1 VEPQQVV
8 TVAGRVKI
16 AGEYPLEPG
25 MTVSDLL
32 RAAGGLDQAAF
43 PREAELTRYHIASGA
58 RRESMQLN
66 VNLEALAAGAPD
78 ADIPLQPFD
87 HLVIKEMPE
96 WSEQES
102 MTILGEVRFPGEY
115 PIRRGETLR
124 SVIQRAGGLTD
135 LAFKEGSVFTR
146 VDLKDREQ
154 RQMEVLAE
162 RLQRD
167 LAALSLQQ
175 AQSGDAGATQA
186 ISAGQQLLA
195 DLKSTKPVGRLVIS
209 LDQSLASLPGSPGD
223 LLVHDGDLLMIPR
236 LSQEVTVIGEVQNST
251 SHLFRKGLTRDDY
264 IKMSGG
270 ITQRADGR
278 RTFII
283 RADGSVAAGDS
294 GHWFSR
300 GAPKDIHEGD
310 TIVVPIDAERM
321 RPLSSWL
328 SVTQVLYNIAVAVAA
343 VNSF

>member
-1 VEPQQVV
+1 
-8 TVAGRVKI
+8 
-16 AGEYPLEPG
+16 
-25 MTVSDLL
+25 M
-32 RAAGGLDQAAF
+32 
-43 PREAELTRYHIASGA
+43 
-58 RRESMQLN
+58 
-66 VNLEALAAGAPD
+66 
-78 ADIPLQPFD
+78 
-87 HLVIKEMPE
+87 
-96 WSEQES
+96 
-102 MTILGEVRFPGEY
+102 
-115 PIRRGETLR
+115 
-124 SVIQRAGGLTD
+124 
-135 LAFKEGSVFTR
+135 
-146 VDLKDREQ
+146 
-154 RQMEVLAE
+154 LAE

-175 AQSGDAGATQA
+175 AQSGEAGASQA

-223 LLVHDGDLLMIPR
+223 LLVRNGDQLMVPR

-251 SHLFRKGLTRDDY
+251 SHLYRQGLARDDY

-270 ITQRADGR
+270 VTQRADSH

-283 RADGSVAAGDS
+283 RADGSVAAGDA

-300 GAPKDIHEGD
+300 GAPKDIRQGD